1 MGDNPGFTINSKAYD
16 FLRWI
21 ALVVLPALAALILTL
36 GITLHW
42 DGAEVIAGVVTALDT
57 FLGAVLGKS
66 SSNYRAQ
73 QHVGDLIVLQ
83 NPDGSPAGM
92 RLMGNRE
99 NQIFD
104 EGSVVQFTVK
114 REQAPS
120 PG

>member
-1 MGDNPGFTINSKAYD
+1 MGDKPGFTINSSAYD

-36 GITLHW
+36 GITLNW
-42 DGAEVIAGVVTALDT
+42 NGAEVVAGVVTAVDT

-73 QHVGDLIVLQ
+73 QNVGDLVILQ
-83 NPDGSPAGM
+83 NPDGSPSGM
-92 RLMGNRE
+92 KLVGSRP

-120 PG
+120 QG